1 MSIGQRLYP
10 NQENEVVLVRHCSDS
25 RFVYNLGLEQRNFL
39 PKQSA
44 QKITYITQ
52 ARELVQARKS
62 FSWLAEGSSVVQ
74 QAALRDL
81 DIAFRNW
88 WNNPRHFSH
97 PTWRKS
103 GINEG
108 FYVRDLSVR
117 KLNRKWGEV
126 LVPKAGLVRFRL
138 TRTWTE
144 IQASS
149 SARITLDSS
158 FRWHVSFT
166 QSKPEL
172 QRELT
177 GTLVGL
183 DMGIA
188 SSVTTSDGTHLNM
201 SKLLSSGEK
210 QRKRRL
216 QRKLSRQKKGSKPRT
231 RTNLQIAKLIT
242 RESGSPKDWV
252 EKTITELVCSYDLIV
267 IEDLKVENMSR
278 SSKGTKDNPGK
289 NVAQKRG
296 LNRSQAWA
304 LFRKRLKDK
313 AANAT
318 SPVLVIPIN
327 PKFTSQTCPQC
338 EEVAKDNRKSQAVFS
353 CIVCGHTTNANIN
366 TAKNI
371 LTAGLGPLWGVTG
384 RRWTLQQ
391 KPTGAEHSGPVKRQL
406 PEGRVA

>member
-39 PKQSA
+39 PKQST

-52 ARELVQARKS
+52 MRELAQARKS

-88 WNNPRHFSH
+88 WKNPRHFSH

-126 LVPKAGLVRFRL
+126 LVPKAGWVRFRL

-166 QSKPEL
+166 QSQPEL

-201 SKLLSSGEK
+201 PKLLSSGEK

-216 QRKLSRQKKGSKPRT
+216 QRKLSRQKKGSNRRART
-231 RTNLQIAKLIT
+231 KLQIAKLSA
-242 RESGSPKDWV
+242 RETDRRKD
-252 EKTITELVCSYDLIV
+252 
-267 IEDLKVENMSR
+267 
-278 SSKGTKDNPGK
+278 
-289 NVAQKRG
+289 
-296 LNRSQAWA
+296 
-304 LFRKRLKDK
+304 
-313 AANAT
+313 
-318 SPVLVIPIN
+318 
-327 PKFTSQTCPQC
+327 
-338 EEVAKDNRKSQAVFS
+338 
-353 CIVCGHTTNANIN
+353 
-366 TAKNI
+366 
-371 LTAGLGPLWGVTG
+371 
-384 RRWTLQQ
+384 
-391 KPTGAEHSGPVKRQL
+391 
-406 PEGRVA
+406 